1 MSLRYEEIIAD
12 NYFGQVILP
21 ASNPNK
27 TMPSSTTDN
36 NHTMTDE
43 KKSLSLIE
51 EFGFPL
57 DELFNMARHFLK
69 GILEEDLFILIYF
82 VL

>member
-1 MSLRYEEIIAD
+1 MSLRYEEILAD

-21 ASNPNK
+21 ASDPNK

-36 NHTMTDE
+36 NQTMADE

-69 GILEEDLFILIYF
+69 GKLSLKKFF
-82 VL
+82 SF